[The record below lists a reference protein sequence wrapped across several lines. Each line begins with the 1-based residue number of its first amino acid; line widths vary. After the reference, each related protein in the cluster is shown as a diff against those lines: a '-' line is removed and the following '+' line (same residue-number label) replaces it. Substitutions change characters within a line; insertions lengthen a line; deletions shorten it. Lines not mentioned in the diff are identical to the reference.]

1 MACKAKEHGKV
12 AYRGKPSIEWYKDGK
27 PQYYCY
33 GYIDKMTDELLP
45 ECQECSSHVYK
56 AQDDFDEYRRRVGEE
71 DKHEN
76 EHTYDELHT
85 HAIRLLLL

>member
-1 MACKAKEHGKV
+1 MTCKAKEHGKV
-12 AYRGKPSIEWYKDGK
+12 VYRGKLSIEWYKDGK

-56 AQDDFDEYRRRVGEE
+56 AQDDFDEYRRSVGEE
-71 DKHEN
+71 DKHEPN
-76 EHTYDELHT
+76 
-85 HAIRLLLL
+85 